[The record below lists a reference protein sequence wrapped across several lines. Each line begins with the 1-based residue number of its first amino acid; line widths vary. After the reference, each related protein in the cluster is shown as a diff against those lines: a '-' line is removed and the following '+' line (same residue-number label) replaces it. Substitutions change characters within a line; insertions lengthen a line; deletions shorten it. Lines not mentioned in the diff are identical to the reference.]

1 MSVPM
6 KLIYPPL
13 KSVCYS
19 LENRNFSCILV
30 CSGPSYLAIA
40 HVRDQLIAPAERQEK
55 AQTWD
60 QVVQYIRH
68 KESRVREEIQHI
80 AGDEFRLVSQS
91 TPDPAL
97 HSRGIIMFCH
107 VA

>member
-1 MSVPM
+1 
-6 KLIYPPL
+6 
-13 KSVCYS
+13 VC
-19 LENRNFSCILV
+19 E
-30 CSGPSYLAIA
+30 GPSYLAIA

-80 AGDEFRLVSQS
+80 AGDEFRLVS
-91 TPDPAL
+91 TTVPGPAL
-97 HSRGIIMFCH
+97 HSRCIMMLCH
-107 VA
+107 IA

>member
-1 MSVPM
+1 
-6 KLIYPPL
+6 
-13 KSVCYS
+13 VCA
-19 LENRNFSCILV
+19 
-30 CSGPSYLAIA
+30 GPSYLAIA

-91 TPDPAL
+91 TPGPAL
-97 HSRGIIMFCH
+97 HGRDNESKGSAKVQADFLFEKIDRSS
-107 VA
+107 VAW

>member
-1 MSVPM
+1 M
-6 KLIYPPL
+6 KLIYPPF
-13 KSVCYS
+13 KSVYS
-19 LENRNFSCILV
+19 LDNLNFCCILV
-30 CSGPSYLAIA
+30 CAGPSYLAIA

-80 AGDEFRLVSQS
+80 AGDEFRLVA
-91 TPDPAL
+91 TVPEMKFL
-97 HSRGIIMFCH
+97 NGIFSRGFW
-107 VA
+107 A